1 MAIIVA
7 GETGGHYSC
16 QEKLVAIIVA
26 GETGG
31 HYSCRRNW
39 WPL

>member
-7 GETGGHYSC
+7 GETGGHYSW

-26 GETGG
+26 M
-31 HYSCRRNW
+31 RNW